1 MDSIRA
7 NESLPAA
14 RCRLP
19 QIFTWPCKFLGS
31 WCLQIYSSWP
41 HAGAAGPREHRR
53 ISSSG
58 HGKTLARS
66 LLNEHVDPAIRLEG
80 DSELAAAEI
89 SFVSSLNMISGANCY
104 HAARRARDHPY
115 LACQLSDCG
124 IWLAYRGVNPC
135 GLVVRQGDREL
146 RTQWLC

>member
-1 MDSIRA
+1 
-7 NESLPAA
+7 
-14 RCRLP
+14 
-19 QIFTWPCKFLGS
+19 
-31 WCLQIYSSWP
+31 LQIYSSWP

-89 SFVSSLNMISGANCY
+89 SFVSSPNMISGANCY
-104 HAARRARDHPY
+104 HAARRVRDHPY
-115 LACQLSDCG
+115 LAWQLSDCG
-124 IWLAYRGVNPC
+124 IWLAYWGANPC
-135 GLVVRQGDREL
+135 GLVVRQGDESKERNGYASIAHKNYDE
-146 RTQWLC
+146 TQGKGDFILVRASGE